1 MDGRK
6 PSGNGSMAGYF
17 GRTLRKARLAKGWS
31 LDELGKRSG
40 VHPAHLSKVETGH
53 RAPTESVAASVDS
66 AFGGTAFSELYGEV
80 STWAPP
86 GFRDWS
92 EHEDKT
98 ATVHEWAGNGNV
110 PGLLQ
115 TEDYARTLLTVHPG
129 VSGDVIATRLKSR
142 MERQRRVFGRDVR
155 AWFIVDHAALY
166 RLVGSPEV
174 MAGQMD
180 RLAEVASKPAVML
193 QILPSVA
200 HPAVQGGFLLADDAV
215 YTETVTSGYVHTEA
229 EKLSIMAA
237 LFDTLRAECYRES
250 ESLMIVKR
258 AGETWTGASRATA
271 AATGAPA

>member
-6 PSGNGSMAGYF
+6 PNGNGSMAGYF

-31 LDELGKRSG
+31 LDELGRRSG
-40 VHPAHLSKVETGH
+40 VHPAHLSKVETGN
-53 RAPTESVAASVDS
+53 RAPTESVARAVDS
-66 AFGGTAFSELYGEV
+66 AFGGSAFWELYREV

-98 ATVHEWAGNGNV
+98 ATIREWAGNGNV

-142 MERQRRVFGRDVR
+142 MERQRRVFGREVR

-166 RLVGSPEV
+166 RLVGSPEI

-180 RLAEVASKPAVML
+180 RLADVASRPVVTL

-215 YTETVTSGYVHTEA
+215 YAETVTSGYVHTEA
-229 EKLSIMAA
+229 EKLSSLDT
-237 LFDTLRAECYRES
+237 LFDTLRAECYRAS
-250 ESLMIVKR
+250 ESLMIVKK
-258 AGETWTGASRATA
+258 AGETWNGASRATA
-271 AATGAPA
+271 AATEATA